1 MSISKTSNG
10 NYIKWAI
17 VLLFVFGF
25 GFLPPVGQMTPVG
38 MRVLGIFIG
47 ALFGWTT
54 LGILET
60 TFIAIIGYGLTIGFK
75 SYVASSF
82 GTEMIAMMLIFF
94 PLCGLLNKYGVLQI
108 LAQKFVTADF
118 CEGHP
123 WRICFMI
130 MLGAYVCAPINSL
143 IVAILFIEFVRSICM
158 IADIK
163 TPSKWSVAMLVGV
176 ALAVMTGQLTIPVF
190 GTPLVLVAA
199 LNSITGISVNLVKYM
214 LLLIPLSIVLL
225 FVYVLTMKYVLRVDV
240 QPLQNVTIESL
251 GGKKKFNSDQKKAL
265 SVMLLTLLA
274 MMVNSILPK
283 GTAVQEIMSGKIGI
297 FGISMI
303 ALGVLL
309 FLKNEKGE
317 PLFKFNECARQGMAW
332 DPFFLAAF
340 IVPFATFM
348 TGGETGISAT
358 IASMMKPL
366 FALFPIA
373 FLILMFLCVNIITN
387 FAQNTIVIIIFLP
400 LFLTYGQA
408 TGFPMEGFYILL
420 FLLAQ
425 MALATPGSS
434 TPCGVIYSATDLV
447 DLKMVLKIALTVMPI
462 LFVVLMVLGLPWTFI
477 LF

>member
-1 MSISKTSNG
+1 
-10 NYIKWAI
+10 
-17 VLLFVFGF
+17 
-25 GFLPPVGQMTPVG
+25 
-38 MRVLGIFIG
+38 
-47 ALFGWTT
+47 
-54 LGILET
+54 
-60 TFIAIIGYGLTIGFK
+60 
-75 SYVASSF
+75 
-82 GTEMIAMMLIFF
+82 
-94 PLCGLLNKYGVLQI
+94 
-108 LAQKFVTADF
+108 
-118 CEGHP
+118 
-123 WRICFMI
+123 
-130 MLGAYVCAPINSL
+130 
-143 IVAILFIEFVRSICM
+143 
-158 IADIK
+158 
-163 TPSKWSVAMLVGV
+163 
-176 ALAVMTGQLTIPVF
+176 
-190 GTPLVLVAA
+190 
-199 LNSITGISVNLVKYM
+199 
-214 LLLIPLSIVLL
+214 
-225 FVYVLTMKYVLRVDV
+225 
-240 QPLQNVTIESL
+240 
-251 GGKKKFNSDQKKAL
+251 
-265 SVMLLTLLA
+265 MLLTLLA

-366 FALFPIA
+366 FALSPIA